1 MEILIEKLHTFSIT
15 QDSKKFNESVDYLL
29 TIEFEKASIQ
39 EVDPDIQW
47 TLLKRNY
54 SNLKYINE
62 LLNHYNYN
70 LNINFYNLL
79 DKFLQ
84 GIDKTTQEYL
94 QEITWDDDY
103 ELITSLETIQLKFR
117 NSLNENDFDKKIKL
131 VLDGYSLLIPIVEDF
146 RREKCEEVIDQD
158 FRNLFSPKRLKM

>member
-54 SNLKYINE
+54 SNLKYIN
-62 LLNHYNYN
+62 
-70 LNINFYNLL
+70 
-79 DKFLQ
+79 
-84 GIDKTTQEYL
+84 
-94 QEITWDDDY
+94 
-103 ELITSLETIQLKFR
+103 
-117 NSLNENDFDKKIKL
+117 
-131 VLDGYSLLIPIVEDF
+131 
-146 RREKCEEVIDQD
+146 
-158 FRNLFSPKRLKM
+158 